1 MLSPKFLRLQ
11 AQQCLRT
18 AHLADDPAT
27 IAEHEAM
34 ARDLS
39 RWAHEAESEADPEPD
54 RPKP

>member
-1 MLSPKFLRLQ
+1 MLSPRFLRFQ

-18 AHLADDPAT
+18 AQLANDPKT
-27 IAEHEAM
+27 IDEHEAM

-39 RWAHEAESEADPEPD
+39 RWAKEAESEADAKGD